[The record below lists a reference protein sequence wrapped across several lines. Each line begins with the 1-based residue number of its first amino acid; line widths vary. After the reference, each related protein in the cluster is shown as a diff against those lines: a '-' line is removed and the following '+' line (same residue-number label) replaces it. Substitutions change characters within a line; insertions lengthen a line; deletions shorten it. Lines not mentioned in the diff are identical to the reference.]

1 MKKTKS
7 IILLVSILIITFI
20 IGWYSKAQHDETIQK
35 HYNGRELSIGVIG
48 NTPEI
53 WEKQIK
59 FTEMQVSDLEKADLI
74 SKFDAIFIVK
84 DSMIEGIEAQY
95 TNYMTKY
102 KIPFFFCSIKEG
114 DNSQTYI
121 GLITTDSMNRTVTY
135 NLQPNK
141 NNKTNIKNMYSQIFK
156 TIADNN
162 FFPGA

>member
-7 IILLVSILIITFI
+7 IILLVSLLIITFI

-102 KIPFFFCSIKEG
+102 KIPFFFCSIKED

-141 NNKTNIKNMYSQIFK
+141 NNKTNIKHMYSQIFK